1 MTEKNRPQIP
11 AIIHYCWFG
20 RQEMPA
26 SAVRCIDSWRRFAPG
41 YRLQR
46 WDESNFD
53 VNSSEYAAQAFR
65 HRKYAFV
72 SDVARLYALLSEGGI
87 YLDTDVE
94 LLKTPDPLRSHAA
107 TTGFESSG
115 MISTAVISSE
125 KDNPLLREFLDI
137 YSRISFIGKDGRPD
151 LTPNTF
157 RFTEFL
163 KTKGLRADGSKQSV
177 AGMNV
182 LPYEYLSPLN
192 QEGYRIESTADTIC
206 IHHFESSWKSRPF
219 RLKSKLQR
227 MIGPAATMN
236 LIKLKRLIVPQSC
249 GRTRF

>member
-20 RQEMPA
+20 QQEMPA
-26 SAVRCIDSWRRFAPG
+26 SALRCIESWRCFAPG

-53 VNSSEYAAQAFR
+53 VDSLEYTAQAFR
-65 HRKYAFV
+65 LRKYAFV
-72 SDVARLYALLSEGGI
+72 SDVARLHALLNEGGI

-94 LLKTPDPLRSHAA
+94 LLKTPDSLISHGA
-107 TTGFESSG
+107 TIGFESSG
-115 MISTAVISSE
+115 MISTAVIASE

-137 YSRISFIGKDGRPD
+137 YSRTSFIGKDGRPD

-163 KTKGLRADGSKQSV
+163 ETKGLRADGSKQSV

-192 QEGYRIESTADTIC
+192 QEGYRLEATSDTIC
-206 IHHFESSWKSRPF
+206 IHHFESSWKSGPF
-219 RLKSKLQR
+219 RLKSKIQR
-227 MIGPAATMN
+227 LIGPAATMN
-236 LIKLKRLIVPQSC
+236 LIKLKRLIVPPSC
-249 GRTRF
+249 ERPQF

>member
-20 RQEMPA
+20 QQEMSA
-26 SAVRCIDSWRRFAPG
+26 SALRCIESWRRFAPDF
-41 YRLQR
+41 RLQR

-53 VNSSEYAAQAFR
+53 VDSLEYTAQAFR
-65 HRKYAFV
+65 LRKYAFV
-72 SDVARLYALLSEGGI
+72 SDVARLHALLSEGGI

-94 LLKTPDPLRSHAA
+94 LLKTPDCFR
-107 TTGFESSG
+107 GF
-115 MISTAVISSE
+115 ISSE
-125 KDNPLLREFLDI
+125 KDNPLLREFLDT
-137 YSRISFIGKDGRPD
+137 YGRTSFIRKGARPD

-163 KTKGLRADGSKQSV
+163 KTKGLRADGSRQSV

-192 QEGYRIESTADTIC
+192 QEGYRLEATSDTIC
-206 IHHFESSWKSRPF
+206 IHHFESSWKSGPF
-219 RLKSKLQR
+219 RLKSKIQR
-227 MIGPAATMN
+227 LIGPAATMN
-236 LIKLKRLIVPQSC
+236 LIKLKRLIVPPSC
-249 GRTRF
+249 ERPQF